1 MSLKEK
7 IEGYLID
14 LSIPFE
20 EKSENFWLISSQ
32 ERSLE
37 NIALTVEDTIAT
49 VTVNVM
55 PLPSTNKEALFEK
68 LLFLNANE
76 MVHGAYGI
84 EGTNIVLIDTLEGET
99 MDIEELQAS
108 LDSISLAL
116 AQHYKILSKY
126 RQN

>member
-1 MSLKEK
+1 MGLKEK

-20 EKSENFWLISSQ
+20 EKSENFWMISSQ

-37 NIALTVEDTIAT
+37 NVALTIEDTVAT
-49 VTVNVM
+49 ITVNVM
-55 PLPSTNKEALFEK
+55 PVPSSNKEELFEK
-68 LLFLNANE
+68 LLNLNANE
-76 MVHGAYGI
+76 MIHGAYGI
-84 EGTNIVLIDTLEGET
+84 EGSNIVLIDTLEGET
-99 MDIEELQAS
+99 MDIEELQAT

>member
-7 IEGYLID
+7 IEGYLIE

-37 NIALTVEDTIAT
+37 NVALTVEDTVAT
-49 VTVNVM
+49 ITVNVM
-55 PLPSTNKEALFEK
+55 PVPNTNNEELFKK

-76 MVHGAYGI
+76 MIHGAYGI
-84 EGTNIVLIDTLEGET
+84 EGDNIVLIDTLEGET
-99 MDIEELQAS
+99 MDLEELQAS

-116 AQHYKILSKY
+116 VQHYKILSQY